1 MTFRAGLLLT
11 LPLLAVAETAE
22 MLAGVV
28 QEHGDSGVIKV
39 IESIGPDQTEAKVM
53 RQPLP
58 SPGPGEVQVQ
68 IAYAGV
74 NFIDIY
80 FREGTYAS
88 TLPLVPGLEGAG
100 VVQSA
105 GPGAEVWLGRR
116 VAFVHKGAGAYAE
129 FAIVPA
135 ARLVPLGSEV
145 ELRDAAA
152 VLLQGLTAQYLVDDT
167 IRLQRNDTVLV
178 HAGAGGTGRL
188 IIQVAK
194 LRGLRV
200 IATVSC
206 KEKAAVAQA
215 AGADEVIIS
224 DYTTFASEVLQ
235 MTQNKGVA
243 AIYDGIGNMT
253 FLQGFS
259 CLQPRGG
266 MVLFGASSGFPR
278 SVNLDVLAKGSKS
291 LVRPTLFDFI
301 AQDAELRTRAAMVM
315 GWVQAKQLKLQTTIL
330 PLSDA
335 AEAQRRLQSRET
347 TGKLLLEVRRPEAS
361 SEL

>member
-28 QEHGDSGVIKV
+28 QEHGDSGVI
-39 IESIGPDQTEAKVM
+39 KVM

-105 GPGAEVWLGRR
+105 SPGAEVWLGRR